1 MPRQT
6 VEGGIQ
12 RLIDALLPPEAE
24 RRRMKRVVEAVSN
37 AIASAE
43 QSGAW
48 TVARAKP
55 VGSFKKRTNLA
66 GT

>member
-1 MPRQT
+1 
-6 VEGGIQ
+6 
-12 RLIDALLPPEAE
+12 
-24 RRRMKRVVEAVSN
+24 MKRVVEAVSN